1 MLASYSVLT
10 NTAFLRNIFDI
21 RKHRVVVAVKG
32 GGSTPFYTIRTT
44 AKQDTANIKELR
56 IFPVCKE
63 GF

>member
-21 RKHRVVVAVKG
+21 RKHRVVLVAVK